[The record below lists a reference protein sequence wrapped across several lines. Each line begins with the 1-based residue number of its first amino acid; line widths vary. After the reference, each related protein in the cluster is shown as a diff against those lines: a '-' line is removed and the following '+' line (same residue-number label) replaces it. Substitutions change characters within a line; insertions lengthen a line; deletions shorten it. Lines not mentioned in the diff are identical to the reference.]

1 MILFTSAID
10 NGAHRRPFF
19 ANRAQKTAV
28 VYGAVTLFV
37 ILFSFVYHQFSH
49 EVTSVYMTWAALFPF
64 VLGFLPFLFCAVFAP
79 TRMPRRLAYNL
90 INAGVETVT
99 MCSLMKGA
107 FEIADTWTYL
117 PLYLMICGGVIWLCG
132 VVLWI
137 AQTVQKKGASQKR
150 NDDAE

>member
-1 MILFTSAID
+1 
-10 NGAHRRPFF
+10 
-19 ANRAQKTAV
+19 
-28 VYGAVTLFV
+28 
-37 ILFSFVYHQFSH
+37 
-49 EVTSVYMTWAALFPF
+49 MTWAALFPF
-64 VLGFLPFLFCAVFAP
+64 VLGFLPFLFCAIFAP
-79 TRMPRRLAYNL
+79 TRLPRRVAYNL

-137 AQTVQKKGASQKR
+137 AQTVHKKETTMPNDVASCLSQILICLYR
-150 NDDAE
+150 QNQMHL

>member
-49 EVTSVYMTWAALFPF
+49 EVTSFYMTWAALFPF
-64 VLGFLPFLFCAVFAP
+64 VLGFLPFLFCAIFAP
-79 TRMPRRLAYNL
+79 TKMPRRVAYNL

-117 PLYLMICGGVIWLCG
+117 PLYLLFGGGVFWIW
-132 VVLWI
+132 VVVVWF
-137 AQTVQKKGASQKR
+137 AQPLHKNVAKQKR